1 MGGWLSSLV
10 GGVRFI
16 FWRLPQ
22 PCAGWWWTLCQEI
35 KFIHVLYLIM
45 IWMIWWGGSYW
56 RYSDRCWA
64 SIFSMTLVQMVVQIW
79 LILISFST
87 NLHYR
92 ALCAIFIWESNSS
105 GVVKMLL
112 HSSHMDLELK
122 MVSKS
127 VLWLP
132 SNTKDTFEETYKS
145 VHEGIEYPCT
155 YVNVKQKK
163 GLYSKTFTN
172 GTWRY

>member
-1 MGGWLSSLV
+1 MLSKY
-10 GGVRFI
+10 I
-16 FWRLPQ
+16 FP
-22 PCAGWWWTLCQEI
+22 
-35 KFIHVLYLIM
+35 
-45 IWMIWWGGSYW
+45 
-56 RYSDRCWA
+56 
-64 SIFSMTLVQMVVQIW
+64 MTLVQMVVQIW

-155 YVNVKQKK
+155 YVNVKQKEGIIFK
-163 GLYSKTFTN
+163 NIHKWYMTVLDIFVSSWSPSFSKYN
-172 GTWRY
+172 LRIHIECVHDVIKYPCSHCV